1 MSRETVILH
10 YDGPALADHKM
21 DVAYLAPA
29 LYALGDLCKVAN
41 RTFNGERAAVRVLV
55 NVDREQNSFEFGI
68 EIVQSLL
75 EQTRALLDNDRGQD
89 AKELAEWL
97 GLLGVPTVGYGLF
110 RLLKWLGGRPAE
122 FEAVEDQDGR
132 DVFRVTVN
140 GDNNNVIVAPETK
153 ALYEERTA
161 RQSAK
166 RILEPLKDEGYERL
180 EFLNNGEVTESFN
193 SDEAAG
199 ILRMPDAPPG
209 SDEEEP
215 QTIKAWIK
223 VYAPTFNENAKSWR
237 FQFGDSFPWMD
248 ISETS
253 IASDAIKRGGVRVG
267 DSYHVRL
274 QITQVEQES
283 GNFTNQYK
291 VKEVLDFKPG
301 HGGTQEVM
309 SFDDPEA

>member
-68 EIVQSLL
+68 EIVMSLL
-75 EQTRALLDNDRGQD
+75 EQTRALLDNDRVQD
-89 AKELAEWL
+89 AKEIAEWL
-97 GLLGVPTVGYGLF
+97 GLITGGSALSGFGLF
-110 RLLKWLGGRPAE
+110 RLLKWLRGRPAE

-132 DVFRVTVN
+132 DMFRVVVE
-140 GDNNNVIVAPETK
+140 GDNNHVVVAPETK
-153 ALYEERTA
+153 ILYEDRIA

-166 RILEPLKDEGYERL
+166 RILQPLADEGYEKL

-193 SDEAAG
+193 RDEAAG
-199 ILRMPDAPPG
+199 ILRMPDVPPG

-215 QTIKAWIK
+215 QELIAWVTVHSPILRK
-223 VYAPTFNENAKSWR
+223 DARTWR
-237 FQFGDSFPWMD
+237 FVYNGVVTSMDISDTTILADALRRGVNFGDSY
-248 ISETS
+248 
-253 IASDAIKRGGVRVG
+253 RVKLE
-267 DSYHVRL
+267 V
-274 QITQVEQES
+274 TQVEREP
-283 GNFTNQYK
+283 GNFTARYK
-291 VKEVLDFKPG
+291 IKEVLDFRQG
-301 HGGTQEVM
+301 YADAQEVL
-309 SFDDPEA
+309 DLEDR